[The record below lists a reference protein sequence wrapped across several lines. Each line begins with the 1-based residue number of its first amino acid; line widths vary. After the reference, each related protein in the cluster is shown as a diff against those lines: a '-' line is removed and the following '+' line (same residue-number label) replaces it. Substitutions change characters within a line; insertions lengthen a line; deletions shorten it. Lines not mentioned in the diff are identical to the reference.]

1 MFSLDEEL
9 LPVSCFISN
18 AVGRRWLGEDENIH
32 TANVGNDPR
41 GSRSLGDTHGPRG
54 ARLLI
59 TGTVVSYVISNV
71 ISNVMYTYLII
82 MIMIISCLKLY
93 IVMSW
98 S

>member
-1 MFSLDEEL
+1 M
-9 LPVSCFISN
+9 LPGSCFISN
-18 AVGRRWLGEDENIH
+18 AVGCRWSGEDGNIH

-41 GSRSLGDTHGPRG
+41 GTVSLADTHGPRG

-59 TGTVVSYVISNV
+59 TGTVSYLMSYLV

-82 MIMIISCLKLY
+82 MIMIISCLMLY